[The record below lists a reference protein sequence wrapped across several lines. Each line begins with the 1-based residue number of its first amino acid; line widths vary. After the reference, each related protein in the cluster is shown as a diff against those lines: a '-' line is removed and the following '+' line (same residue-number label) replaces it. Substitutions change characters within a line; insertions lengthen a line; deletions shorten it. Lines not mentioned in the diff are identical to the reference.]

1 MRASVRLAKVSILCC
16 LGMLNGELMRRRG
29 AHQKLL
35 LGKRQDGAQMW
46 GGLSLGLL
54 RQPAFGGCRL
64 SFAMKICL
72 FYFFL
77 ENRRLIL
84 EPSERKKDP
93 VIPVLFFRAI
103 LNSATVFF

>member
-1 MRASVRLAKVSILCC
+1 
-16 LGMLNGELMRRRG
+16 MRRRG

-35 LGKRQDGAQMW
+35 LGKRLGGMR

-54 RQPAFGGCRL
+54 RQPAFGGCRF

-84 EPSERKKDP
+84 EPSERKKVPAVP
-93 VIPVLFFRAI
+93 VPFFRAI
-103 LNSATVFF
+103 PSSATVFF

>member
-1 MRASVRLAKVSILCC
+1 
-16 LGMLNGELMRRRG
+16 MRRRG

-35 LGKRQDGAQMW
+35 LGKRLGGMR

-84 EPSERKKDP
+84 EPSERKKVP
-93 VIPVLFFRAI
+93 VVPVLFFRAI
-103 LNSATVFF
+103 LNSAMVFF